1 MKQNSAPLP
10 THEGLTWK
18 DMPGGDT
25 QFKKMNFSLFK
36 RGHLSRAYVT
46 ASHRQQAKM
55 AVNLGSVFKRRRAAK

>member
-1 MKQNSAPLP
+1 
-10 THEGLTWK
+10 
-18 DMPGGDT
+18 MPGGDT